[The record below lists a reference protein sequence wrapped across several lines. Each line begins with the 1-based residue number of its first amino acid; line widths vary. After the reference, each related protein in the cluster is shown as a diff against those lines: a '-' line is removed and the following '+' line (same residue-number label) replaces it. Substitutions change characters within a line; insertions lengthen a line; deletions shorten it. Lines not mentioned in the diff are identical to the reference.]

1 MRLMQNHKSA
11 VGRTSERRGSV
22 RKSAGI
28 APVCLFNK
36 ILFHKNAP
44 SLQRAEEEAR
54 GRTLPALLCAWQPRA
69 PSVPLSVCPSVP
81 LSVCPSDA
89 PRACP
94 AWVLISPGCSVSCT
108 VQRAGHRQGGVG
120 AARGLLAAWGLP
132 GPPLGSAPLH
142 GQRRVKPTPRSP
154 GPGCLWLDFTL
165 EFEIRSYK
173 ETFIFLPFN
182 DQTSGVE
189 AQGSRVSIS
198 RAVFFLL

>member
-1 MRLMQNHKSA
+1 MFVNLLELLQFVYLIKYCFIKMLPACS
-11 VGRTSERRGSV
+11 GRRRRRGAA
-22 RKSAGI
+22 R
-28 APVCLFNK
+28 CQLCC
-36 ILFHKNAP
+36 
-44 SLQRAEEEAR
+44 AR
-54 GRTLPALLCAWQPRA
+54 GSRVPR
-69 PSVPLSVCPSVP
+69 LSVCPSVP

-89 PRACP
+89 PHARP
-94 AWVLISPGCSVSCT
+94 ARVLISLGCLVSCT
-108 VQRAGHRQGGVG
+108 VQRAGHRQGSVG
-120 AARGLLAAWGLP
+120 AAQGLLAGWGLS
-132 GPPLGSAPLH
+132 GPPQGSAPLH

-189 AQGSRVSIS
+189 AQGSGVSIS

>member
-1 MRLMQNHKSA
+1 MQNHKSA

-44 SLQRAEEEAR
+44 SLQRAEEAR
-54 GRTLPALLCAWQPRA
+54 GRMLPALLCAWQPCA
-69 PSVPLSVCPSVP
+69 PSVR

-89 PRACP
+89 PHARP
-94 AWVLISPGCSVSCT
+94 ARVLISLGCLVSCT
-108 VQRAGHRQGGVG
+108 VQKAGHRQGGVG
-120 AARGLLAAWGLP
+120 AARGLLAAWGLS
-132 GPPLGSAPLH
+132 GPPPGSAPLH
-142 GQRRVKPTPRSP
+142 GQRRVKPTPRSL
-154 GPGCLWLDFTL
+154 GPGCLCLDFTL
-165 EFEIRSYK
+165 EFEIHSYK

-189 AQGSRVSIS
+189 AQGSGVSIS

>member
-69 PSVPLSVCPSVP
+69 PSVPLSVCPS
-81 LSVCPSDA
+81 DA
-89 PRACP
+89 PHARP

-108 VQRAGHRQGGVG
+108 VQRARHRQGGVG
-120 AARGLLAAWGLP
+120 AARGLLAAWGLS

-142 GQRRVKPTPRSP
+142 GQRRVKPTPLP
-154 GPGCLWLDFTL
+154 LGPGCLWLDFTL

-189 AQGSRVSIS
+189 AQGSGVSIS